1 MLTKTLS
8 KVFVSTDTSKDW
20 ILVEMVP
27 TFAVPVFEKG
37 FRKKKIVVKNDERI
51 RAKALSST
59 GKPPLCVA
67 RAKETRAFL
76 EEKRTKKTY
85 RRKE

>member
-1 MLTKTLS
+1 MS
-8 KVFVSTDTSKDW
+8 F
-20 ILVEMVP
+20 
-27 TFAVPVFEKG
+27 
-37 FRKKKIVVKNDERI
+37 KNDERI

-67 RAKETRAFL
+67 CAKETRAFL